1 MQEAIMGEF
10 LPDYLIREQAAV
22 GALVVFGVLRVIGAV
37 MAFQRGWRISTVE
50 KCFLAAAVIYCAPQ
64 LFDLLTQ
71 LYGSHA
77 ASAELEG
84 KVSGCA
90 IALFCAPILG
100 HKLGFE

>member
-1 MQEAIMGEF
+1 M
-10 LPDYLIREQAAV
+10 
-22 GALVVFGVLRVIGAV
+22 
-37 MAFQRGWRISTVE
+37 E

-84 KVSGCA
+84 KVSGLCDRVVLRA
-90 IALFCAPILG
+90 DPRSQTGLRIGRMDQAG
-100 HKLGFE
+100 